1 MKIAF
6 FAARKIHQHYF
17 SRLAATLQEQG
28 IQACV
33 IWHKLLWTDLRWLLR
48 YRGLTEEI
56 CLIVDNHLR
65 EKRNSVKGR
74 SRSERYWTAFRH
86 VKRAEAC
93 LLLAVY
99 QQALHRSG
107 ADALVLWNGLK
118 FRQRIVLAAAG
129 ALGMKSLV
137 MENGLLPDMTTLDRQ
152 GVNYLNSV
160 PRDPAFFIAQSG
172 TPELPARVRPER
184 PEGLP
189 EQYIFIPFQ
198 VNTDSQVILFSPWL
212 RDMFALTDALLK
224 AEQSLGER
232 MPYIVMKTHPACDQ
246 NYQELARNLEQHS
259 KKIRL
264 LLEGDTQALIS
275 HAAGVA
281 TINSTVG
288 IEAIIANISTLVL
301 GQAFYNIP
309 GLTLSAA
316 NEQQL
321 IQQLP
326 ALVDFRPNPT
336 IRQGLL
342 HYLQSSYQIPGRW
355 QDADQQHL
363 QAACRQLLRE
373 VKALG

>member
-6 FAARKIHQHYF
+6 FAARKIHQQYF
-17 SRLAATLQEQG
+17 SRLANALRTQG
-28 IQACV
+28 VEAVV
-33 IWHKLLWTDLRWLLR
+33 IWHKLLWIDLRWLLR
-48 YRGLTEEI
+48 VRGLSDDLRE
-56 CLIVDNHLR
+56 IVDDHLR

-74 SRSERYWTAFRH
+74 SRSERYWDFLRQ
-86 VKRAEAC
+86 VKHLEAR

-99 QQALHRSG
+99 QQAQLKSG
-107 ADALVLWNGLK
+107 ANVLVLWNGLK
-118 FRQRIVLAAAG
+118 FRQRIVLAAADS
-129 ALGMKSLV
+129 LGIRRLV
-137 MENGLLPDMTTLDRQ
+137 MENGLIPGMTTLDRK
-152 GVNYLNSV
+152 GINYLNSV

-172 TPELPARVRPER
+172 KADLPLLPRPER
-184 PEGLP
+184 PQGLP

-212 RDMFALTDALLK
+212 RDMFALTDALLQ

-232 MPYIVMKTHPACDQ
+232 MPHIIMKTHPACDQ
-246 NYQELARNLEQHS
+246 DYHGLARQLEQRS

-264 LLEGDTQALIS
+264 LLQGDTQALIH

-288 IEAIIANISTLVL
+288 IEAIIANINTLVL

-321 IQQLP
+321 TQKLP
-326 ALVDFRPNPT
+326 ELMDFHPNPT

-355 QDADQQHL
+355 QEADDSHL
-363 QAACRQLLRE
+363 QATCQHLLRE
-373 VKALG
+373 VKAFG